1 MSKFIIILS
10 ILTLVIVTTITKN
23 TTKKIE
29 SKIFQKKENIRILTQ
44 TYEYLL
50 LDYNYLSSPERLMEY
65 QNKFFEEDLEP
76 ISIKNINKI
85 ILNDDE
91 IILINKKINE

>member
-1 MSKFIIILS
+1 
-10 ILTLVIVTTITKN
+10 
-23 TTKKIE
+23 
-29 SKIFQKKENIRILTQ
+29 
-44 TYEYLL
+44 
-50 LDYNYLSSPERLMEY
+50 MEY